1 MLVAVFI
8 AKLAGVLTLLILGW
22 LVFRIV
28 RGGEPEGSA
37 ASSAGPRPDP
47 MGRAIMR
54 GFTLMLVIGVAS
66 AFAISIGEMVQA
78 L

>member
-1 MLVAVFI
+1 MLAAVLI
-8 AKLAGVLTLLILGW
+8 AKLAGILTLLILAW
-22 LVFRIV
+22 LVFRVV
-28 RGGEPEGSA
+28 RGGEPEQPA
-37 ASSAGPRPDP
+37 AAPVGPQPDP
-47 MGRAIMR
+47 MGRTIMR